1 MCETGVWVPYLGAVY
16 DLNDNFSV
24 YASYTTIFQP
34 QDLQDESG
42 RVLDPLRGDNSEVGL
57 KGEFMEGRLTSSL
70 AYFQL
75 RQDNFGKETRGRK
88 PSGGI
93 AYGAVPGVR
102 THGVEFELAGQLTSQ
117 RQMHA
122 GYAYKLSR
130 QDGDNVSILSPEHQF
145 KRYTTYDFEGGW
157 KGLTLGGGARWQ
169 SKTWGEVSRPGY
181 AGQVQH
187 LHLG

>member
-75 RQDNFGKETRGRK
+75 RQDNFGKE
-88 PSGGI
+88 S
-93 AYGAVPGVR
+93 
-102 THGVEFELAGQLTSQ
+102 AGPVTPVMYS
-117 RQMHA
+117 
-122 GYAYKLSR
+122 
-130 QDGDNVSILSPEHQF
+130 
-145 KRYTTYDFEGGW
+145 TY
-157 KGLTLGGGARWQ
+157 
-169 SKTWGEVSRPGY
+169 TWGEPRNMMLAVKY
-181 AGQVQH
+181 QF
-187 LHLG
+187 